1 MSGRLLLLLAQ
12 LPPRHLAVVEVPS
25 HGGAAAP
32 GSHRAGG
39 DDEAEEAR
47 PSRGGL
53 PPPYHLRAKTAAP
66 SAACSRARYLPRHLP
81 PPLPHL
87 LQPRPQRPL
96 RPTVEPTGE
105 EVEEEALPTVT
116 GPGAGSEAPPRLSRP
131 RWPPREEEEVHAD
144 GEESEEEDGC
154 RGRKGRGRDRRE
166 GMET

>member
-1 MSGRLLLLLAQ
+1 MFIQ
-12 LPPRHLAVVEVPS
+12 IKNPRHNSQIPKSKSVHPNQKSPNCQITA
-25 HGGAAAP
+25 HAP
-32 GSHRAGG
+32 ATH
-39 DDEAEEAR
+39 
-47 PSRGGL
+47 PL
-53 PPPYHLRAKTAAP
+53 PPPYQLRAETAAP
-66 SAACSRARYLPRHLP
+66 SAACSRQLPRHLP

-144 GEESEEEDGC
+144 GEEESEKEDGC